1 MKRIAII
8 TFHDTTNFGALLQT
22 FGLYKKLNDLGCDCS
37 ILDYQCAAN
46 QLNNEIPGKFEFSLN
61 PRRLA
66 SEFLL
71 KSKKRKK
78 YVAMQQF
85 SSTHMP
91 KKSQRYDRSTV
102 FAIKEDYDTYV
113 VGSDMLWGLD
123 MTDGDDSY
131 FLDFVTDD
139 KRKFSYGSSI
149 GKRDWTSEEKEKI
162 GKLLARFHTIAVR
175 EEKTV
180 ERLAPVLNGKDCQVV
195 CDPTMLLTASE
206 WQPYIG
212 RRLYKKDYVVL
223 YFDTDDHK
231 CLNDA
236 KAYAQKNRKELLI
249 ISPMPSFITKTHN
262 VFPYKV
268 EDFLSLLYYADT
280 VFTASYHGMVY
291 ALYFHKNLIY
301 YNRQPAYRM
310 ETVAKRINVEN
321 REGHTVDF
329 ENIPPMDYADI
340 DRRIEEFRQESIAYL
355 KKALL

>member
-1 MKRIAII
+1 MSKIALI

-22 FGLYKKLNDLGCDCS
+22 FGLYKKLNDLGCNCS
-37 ILDYQCAAN
+37 ILDYQCAAS
-46 QLNNEIPGKFEFSLN
+46 QLKNEIPAKFEFSLN
-61 PRRLA
+61 PRKLA
-66 SEFLL
+66 SEYLL

-78 YVAMQQF
+78 YAAMQQF
-85 SSTHMP
+85 SRTHMP
-91 KKSQRYDRSTV
+91 KKSQRYDRGSV
-102 FAIKEDYDTYV
+102 FDIKEDFDTFV

-123 MTDGDDSY
+123 VTAGDYSY
-131 FLDFVTDD
+131 FLDFVNDD

-162 GKLLARFHTIAVR
+162 GKLLARFHKIAIR

-212 RRLYKKDYVVL
+212 RRLFKKDYVVL

-236 KAYAQKNRKELLI
+236 KVYAKKHGKELLV
-249 ISPMPSFITKTHN
+249 ISQMPSFITHTHN

-280 VFTASYHGMVY
+280 VFTASYHGMVFS
-291 ALYFHKNLIY
+291 LYFHKNLIY
-301 YNRQPAYRM
+301 YNRAPAYRM
-310 ETVAKRINVEN
+310 ETVAKRMNVGN
-321 REGHTVDF
+321 REGRKVDF
-329 ENIPPMDYADI
+329 NNLSPMDYADI
-340 DRRIEEFRQESIAYL
+340 DRRLEGYRQESIAYL
-355 KKALL
+355 KEALR